1 MTLYLPDEIA
11 DSREITASAKLV
23 LAFTISNPLTSKN
36 EAAKA
41 LGMSR
46 SSLFKSL
53 STSPP
58 EWTIVHPSGLNRSL
72 TSPPEWTTESTRVD
86 YSPPEYTPHPSSVCK
101 GSGGVTN
108 SHTKSS
114 PQKAAAS
121 PPTQEEV
128 EGYAA
133 SKGRQDLVT
142 DFFAKYD
149 GDRWEV
155 NGEPMAS
162 WKRMF
167 DGWARRRPKEAQPA
181 RRKRT
186 LEEALYDVDKT
197 Y

>member
-1 MTLYLPDEIA
+1 M
-11 DSREITASAKLV
+11 
-23 LAFTISNPLTSKN
+23 
-36 EAAKA
+36 
-41 LGMSR
+41 
-46 SSLFKSL
+46 
-53 STSPP
+53 
-58 EWTIVHPSGLNRSL
+58 
-72 TSPPEWTTESTRVD
+72 
-86 YSPPEYTPHPSSVCK
+86 
-101 GSGGVTN
+101 TN

>member
-1 MTLYLPDEIA
+1 MTLHLPDEIA
-11 DSREITASAKLV
+11 GSREITARTKLV
-23 LAFTISNPLTSKN
+23 AAFTISNPLISKN
-36 EAAKA
+36 GAAKA

-53 STSPP
+53 ANLKKIGLSTS
-58 EWTIVHPSGLNRSL
+58 L
-72 TSPPEWTTESTRVD
+72 
-86 YSPPEYTPHPSSVCK
+86 PEYTPESPRVHHSLPEYTPDPSSVCK

-108 SHTKSS
+108 SHTKAS
-114 PQKAAAS
+114 PQKATAS
-121 PPTQEEV
+121 PPTKEEV

-133 SKGRQDLVT
+133 SKGREDLVA

-149 GDRWEV
+149 ADRWMV

-167 DGWARRRPKEAQPA
+167 DGWARRRPKEAQPT

>member
-1 MTLYLPDEIA
+1 MILYLPDEIA
-11 DSREITASAKLV
+11 NSREITASAKLV

-36 EAAKA
+36 EAAKV

-53 STSPP
+53 SDLKKKGVS
-58 EWTIVHPSGLNRSL
+58 

-86 YSPPEYTPHPSSVCK
+86 YSPPEYTPHPRSVCK
-101 GSGGVTN
+101 GSGGVEKK
-108 SHTKSS
+108 HTKSS
-114 PQKAAAS
+114 PQKATAS

-133 SKGRQDLVT
+133 SKGREDLVA

-149 GDRWEV
+149 GDRWTV